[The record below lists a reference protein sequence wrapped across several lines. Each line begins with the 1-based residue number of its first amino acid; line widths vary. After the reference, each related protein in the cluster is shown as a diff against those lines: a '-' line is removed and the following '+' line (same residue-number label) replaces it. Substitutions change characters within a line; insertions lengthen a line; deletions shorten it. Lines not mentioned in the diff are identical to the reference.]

1 MASDATTVSRP
12 PEKQHPLALTEAL
25 VPDIGDKASSEADA
39 PAAVVS
45 EEVDV
50 LHASIKAG
58 TIAQIV
64 IAIIAAIGLI
74 YLLKL
79 VLSTIFIAVLLAFLI
94 DPLVKQFSRIR
105 IPRSLAALIA
115 VVSLITLALG
125 LTYFFYSRAVDFAT
139 ELPKYSGRIHSTVA
153 GLREQ
158 ASKIEQST
166 RSVIASPKAER
177 KPVPVEI
184 QETPGL
190 SRVISAG
197 SGTLGDVVLAVS
209 FVPFLVYFMLTWKD
223 HAHAATVK
231 IFPKEHR
238 LVAHRTIG
246 RISEMIR
253 MFIAGNVLIGLINV
267 VVSGLVFWRLGL
279 PYFYFLGIISGFVSL
294 IPYLGVFLALLP
306 PLAGGIGVLDKTGV
320 MIIFVTVIGLH
331 IITTNVLF
339 PKIVGKRLNLNPLAV
354 TLSLLFW
361 AWIWGAMG
369 LILAVPLVGATKII
383 CDYVDSLRPFG
394 AWLGD

>member
-39 PAAVVS
+39 AAAVVS

-158 ASKIEQST
+158 ANKIEQST

-253 MFIAGNVLIGLINV
+253 MFIAGNVFIGLINV

>member
-25 VPDIGDKASSEADA
+25 VPDIADKASSEADA
-39 PAAVVS
+39 AAAVVS

-231 IFPKEHR
+231 IFAKEHR

-253 MFIAGNVLIGLINV
+253 MFIAGNVFIGLINV

>member
-25 VPDIGDKASSEADA
+25 VPDIADKASSEADA
-39 PAAVVS
+39 SAAVVS

-158 ASKIEQST
+158 ASKIEQSA

-231 IFPKEHR
+231 IFAKEHR

-253 MFIAGNVLIGLINV
+253 MFIAGNVFIGLINV